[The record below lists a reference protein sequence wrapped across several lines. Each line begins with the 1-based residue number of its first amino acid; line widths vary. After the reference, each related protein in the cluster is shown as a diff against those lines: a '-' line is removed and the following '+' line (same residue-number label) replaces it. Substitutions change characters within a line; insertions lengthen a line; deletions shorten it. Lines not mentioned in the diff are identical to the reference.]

1 MRQPVIAGR
10 GKHAGAAPLPS
21 QIATDPRL
29 ALHSCAIA
37 GTALCPKRLNTML
50 EIVKL
55 FISALVGASLAYLV
69 TIRVENQRIKRRR
82 VAVGTV
88 IQAELAHLYRE
99 LSDHDIKM
107 EGYVKRVVNTIG
119 VAQKGDLPKLEVGDG
134 FFSVY
139 QSTISEIG
147 LFDAETSYGVVYCY
161 ANIRKFIRDQ
171 ENLISEFDALGN
183 SNMWGIRVKNLHDQE
198 AALFQQIER
207 MMARLAQQSRAIPF
221 TPRPRRQGRNQ

>member
-1 MRQPVIAGR
+1 MRQPVSAGR
-10 GKHAGAAPLPS
+10 GKHAGAALLQS
-21 QIATDPRL
+21 QIPTGPRL

-37 GTALCPKRLNTML
+37 DTALCPKRLNTML

-99 LSDHDIKM
+99 LS
-107 EGYVKRVVNTIG
+107 
-119 VAQKGDLPKLEVGDG
+119 DLPKLEVGDG

-207 MMARLAQQSRAIPF
+207 MMARLTQQSRAIPF